1 MILKFVA
8 RFIHVLLWLKVVIS
22 PVLIGLVIS
31 VPICIIYD
39 EINFYV
45 IASFT
50 VIGLIVGVIWA
61 EKIRRTIGLSSFHGR
76 LIATPEIDGHDKTL
90 DIATSDS
97 RKPL

>member
-1 MILKFVA
+1 MILKIVA

-31 VPICIIYD
+31 VSICIIHD

-50 VIGLIVGVIWA
+50 VIGLIVNGRMSRSV
-61 EKIRRTIGLSSFHGR
+61 TLSCNSSADCRNGR
-76 LIATPEIDGHDKTL
+76 CMSLGY
-90 DIATSDS
+90 
-97 RKPL
+97 